1 MKAIKMPKTSILNKS
16 TLTIWRKKEGD
27 LVEIREPLFE
37 IETEKA
43 TITARSPYRGILKQ
57 ILVKNGQTAKVGD
70 PVAYIEEEEEAP
82 NQI

>member
-1 MKAIKMPKTSILNKS
+1 MKSIKMPKTSILNKS

-70 PVAYIEEEEEAP
+70 PVAYIEEEEAP

>member
-70 PVAYIEEEEEAP
+70 PVAYIEEEAP

>member
-70 PVAYIEEEEEAP
+70 PVAYIEEEEAP

>member
-57 ILVKNGQTAKVGD
+57 VLVKNGQTAKVGD
-70 PVAYIEEEEEAP
+70 PVAYIEEEEAP